1 MERPALDERIERRVD
16 IQLAAGWVDEVRAL
30 LAAGYSPSLSSFR
43 SIGYREIAAHIE
55 GRMPADEMRQAIVS
69 KTRRFARSQFA
80 WFRAGDER
88 IGWVD
93 VTAGTGTLQETL
105 RDILGA

>member
-1 MERPALDERIERRVD
+1 MERPALDERIEQRANR
-16 IQLAAGWVDEVRAL
+16 QLEAGWVDEVRAL

-55 GRMPADEMRQAIVS
+55 GQMPGDEMRQAIVS

-80 WFRAGDER
+80 WFRAADER
-88 IGWVD
+88 IAWLD
-93 VTAGTGTLQETL
+93 VAAGTGTLPETL
-105 RDILGA
+105 RDIIGA

>member
-1 MERPALDERIERRVD
+1 
-16 IQLAAGWVDEVRAL
+16 
-30 LAAGYSPSLSSFR
+30 
-43 SIGYREIAAHIE
+43 
-55 GRMPADEMRQAIVS
+55 MPADEMRQAIVS

-88 IGWVD
+88 IAWVD